1 MRDFTYPATIL
12 TAKTLFKA
20 LGIKFQ
26 TSGTEHIPRTGG
38 AILAANHIGYVD
50 FIFDGLAAQPSKRL
64 VRFMA
69 KKDAFDHKISGP
81 LMRSYHHISVDR
93 ANGEQS
99 YRDAVDLARSG
110 EIVGIF
116 PEATIS
122 RSFEIKELKTGAV
135 RMAAEAGVP
144 LIPMVTWGTQLLKT
158 KDHEADLTGRGKTI
172 GLHVGA
178 PLSVTGEDPVAETQ
192 RLREAMIDAAGPCHR
207 AVPAASRRAS
217 GGRRPVTAAPRPRS
231 RRPSASTK
239 RSTPREPPSERRR
252 RTDPRPGVRTVSRR
266 RGCRRPGVDPQTDQQ
281 QGDGRGAIEPPVV
294 SRSGHRE
301 HRERQVGEGSQRHGL
316 SDAATAPSA
325 TTAAHPRGSTASPR
339 TGRDATGGP
348 HVEAESWDRSTKPLV
363 DESGGAT

>member
-1 MRDFTYPATIL
+1 MRDYTYPATIL
-12 TAKTLFKA
+12 TAKALFKA
-20 LGIKFQ
+20 LGITFQ
-26 TSGTEHIPRTGG
+26 TSGTEHVPRAGG
-38 AILAANHIGYVD
+38 AILAANHIGSVD

-93 ANGEQS
+93 TNGEQS

-158 KDHEADLTGRGKTI
+158 KDHDGDMTGRGKTI

-178 PLSVTGEDPVAETQ
+178 PLQVTGEDPVAETQ
-192 RLREAMIDAAGPCHR
+192 QLREAMASLLDHAIAEYPLSAEGQWW
-207 AVPAASRRAS
+207 APA
-217 GGRRPVTAAPRPRS
+217 
-231 RRPSASTK
+231 
-239 RSTPREPPSERRR
+239 
-252 RTDPRPGVRTVSRR
+252 
-266 RGCRRPGVDPQTDQQ
+266 
-281 QGDGRGAIEPPVV
+281 
-294 SRSGHRE
+294 
-301 HRERQVGEGSQRHGL
+301 RHGG
-316 SDAATAPSA
+316 TAPTLEEA
-325 TTAAHPRGSTASPR
+325 KRLDEQEYAARAAKR
-339 TGRDATGGP
+339 AAKQADQ
-348 HVEAESWDRSTKPLV
+348 D
-363 DESGGAT
+363 